1 MFTTCPPPCVS
12 IAATA
17 RLEISKNPR
26 RLTPVTAICWV
37 RRDDL
42 TTHDLDARLI
52 GADPLYALCTG
63 ADTSPVR
70 AEDTLVL
77 LDADAAS
84 WASWNRYAAEF
95 ADDTAA
101 RVVQIGY
108 LGLDADGVWL
118 PAGDPF
124 RLSLPADSSRGG
136 SREGSITQTAR
147 P

>member
-1 MFTTCPPPCVS
+1 
-12 IAATA
+12 
-17 RLEISKNPR
+17 
-26 RLTPVTAICWV
+26 
-37 RRDDL
+37 
-42 TTHDLDARLI
+42 
-52 GADPLYALCTG
+52 
-63 ADTSPVR
+63 
-70 AEDTLVL
+70 VL

-84 WASWNRYAAEF
+84 WASWNRCAAEF

-124 RLSLPADSSRGG
+124 RLRRPADSSSGN
-136 SREGSITQTAR
+136 REGSVTQTAR